1 MSTVW
6 TANPYIDNAHPLYNM
21 SAHGGSK
28 GYVAMFDTVAVGI
41 RVEPGRASS
50 FVADI
55 KGFQRSFLTEAF
67 FDGDH
72 RDFLRHLSGFPHSPG
87 GHVPIGAG
95 YILFD
100 FVDLTIVSYQAAVS
114 LHSIPRSVLADMF
127 EQDPAS
133 AAAVA
138 RAITH
143 RENTADGLGRRAVG
157 PYGGSERSELSGYSN
172 VHERFST
179 FFFDIP
185 GWRTHWGVLSPE
197 ACSGVFKQIEAR
209 IRLSDAERA
218 AWERLVSGAEAAR
231 NMSGSF

>member
-1 MSTVW
+1 
-6 TANPYIDNAHPLYNM
+6 
-21 SAHGGSK
+21 
-28 GYVAMFDTVAVGI
+28 MFDKVAVGI
-41 RVEPGRASS
+41 REETGRTSC
-50 FVADI
+50 FVAAV
-55 KGFQRSFLTEAF
+55 KEFQRSFLTQAF

-72 RDFLRHLSGFPHSPG
+72 RDFLRRLSGLPHNPE
-87 GHVPIGAG
+87 GHAPIGAG

-100 FVDLTIVSYQAAVS
+100 FVDRAIVSYQAAVS
-114 LHSIPRSVLADMF
+114 FHSIPRSVLADMF
-127 EQDPAS
+127 EQDPMS

-138 RAITH
+138 RTITH

-209 IRLSDAERA
+209 IRLSDAEQA
-218 AWERLVSGAEAAR
+218 AWERLLSGAEAAR
-231 NMSGSF
+231 NMLGSF